1 MRSLGEHGEH
11 APGPGKEAKDAR
23 MQDTTF

>member
-1 MRSLGEHGEH
+1 MRSLGEYGEH
-11 APGPGKEAKDAR
+11 APGPGKESKDAR